1 MPSYIALIHLCA
13 CIVRVR
19 PHDAGT
25 LRLCFKCTM
34 LIQLITRPTQGKK
47 KNCNRIMCP
56 HLKPYLQVF
65 SIDKQICCWLICI
78 HGTKPFLSD
87 YSVTMHYFTK
97 QNAPCVYILSIV
109 CFVLT
114 GPLQY
119 KNQALK
125 RNAQN
130 TLQVKGVEIKSVCW
144 RMALPSG
151 AIFQQQETA
160 FYKKLHFK
168 MHLSVLLHNKHWIVQ
183 YTNCK
188 MWLTNWIYSNKK
200 NKKCKLGF
208 TSSNNIYKVELSR
221 SAPHLMMYSCS
232 QCI

>member
-19 PHDAGT
+19 PHDAGA
-25 LRLCFKCTM
+25 LRLCFKCAM
-34 LIQLITRPTQGKK
+34 LIQLITRPTQAKK
-47 KNCNRIMCP
+47 KTCNRIMCP

-65 SIDKQICCWLICI
+65 RIDKQICCWLICI

-130 TLQVKGVEIKSVCW
+130 NLQVKGVEIKSVC
-144 RMALPSG
+144 
-151 AIFQQQETA
+151 
-160 FYKKLHFK
+160 
-168 MHLSVLLHNKHWIVQ
+168 
-183 YTNCK
+183 
-188 MWLTNWIYSNKK
+188 
-200 NKKCKLGF
+200 
-208 TSSNNIYKVELSR
+208 
-221 SAPHLMMYSCS
+221 
-232 QCI
+232 

>member
-19 PHDAGT
+19 PHDASA
-25 LRLCFKCTM
+25 LRLCFKCAM
-34 LIQLITRPTQGKK
+34 LIQLITRPTQAKK
-47 KNCNRIMCP
+47 KNLQPHNVSSP
-56 HLKPYLQVF
+56 YHLKPYLQVF

-160 FYKKLHFK
+160 FYKKITF
-168 MHLSVLLHNKHWIVQ
+168 
-183 YTNCK
+183 
-188 MWLTNWIYSNKK
+188 
-200 NKKCKLGF
+200 
-208 TSSNNIYKVELSR
+208 
-221 SAPHLMMYSCS
+221 
-232 QCI
+232 